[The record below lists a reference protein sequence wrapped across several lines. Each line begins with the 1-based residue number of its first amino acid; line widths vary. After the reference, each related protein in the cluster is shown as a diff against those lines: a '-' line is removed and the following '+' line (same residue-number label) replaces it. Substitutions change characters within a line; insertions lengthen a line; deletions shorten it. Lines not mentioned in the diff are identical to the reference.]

1 MKSSPITP
9 PSIIIAIAF
18 ALLIAFPFAGAADTD
33 KRPNV
38 VLILSDDQSWWHYGF
53 MGHEDIS
60 TPRLDR
66 LADESLLMTRG
77 YVPSS
82 LCR

>member
-1 MKSSPITP
+1 MKSSTITP
-9 PSIIIAIAF
+9 SPIIIVIAF
-18 ALLIAFPFAGAADTD
+18 ALLIGVPFAGGADTD

-53 MGHEDIS
+53 MEHEDIN